1 MSCVK
6 ESLPVHDYRHLK
18 SKDSFFS
25 EHPLSEWG
33 LPNYIKYY
41 KEKHSQKSKK
51 ALESTFLYHLKSI
64 TRDPSISEELKD
76 SVNNI
81 VKESENKDE
90 NQVCEGN

>member
-1 MSCVK
+1 M
-6 ESLPVHDYRHLK
+6 HDYKHLK

-25 EHPLSEWG
+25 EHPLSEWD

-41 KEKHSQKSKK
+41 EEKHSQKSKK

-64 TRDPSISEELKD
+64 ARDPSISEELKD

-90 NQVCEGN
+90 NQIREGNL